1 VGMFLMT
8 RAFCKGDAVNS
19 ARSGRKQR

>member
-1 VGMFLMT
+1 MFLMT
-8 RAFCKGDAVNS
+8 RALCKGDAVNS